1 MGGPLAQDEFLP
13 SVGQETHATADLE
26 IGATTCPETGATTGL
41 EIGATTGLE
50 IGATTCP
57 ETGGT
62 TGLETGGT
70 MLRLM
75 RMVGGQGLELE
86 PFCGRERSGSPQA
99 KS

>member
-26 IGATTCPETGATTGL
+26 IGATTCPETGAT
-41 EIGATTGLE
+41 ADLE

-57 ETGGT
+57 ETGGA
-62 TGLETGGT
+62 

-75 RMVGGQGLELE
+75 RIVGGQGLELE